1 MIGRR
6 LGHCLASAGIERP
19 AWPDGSNPSL
29 WPRTQSGCLPQSGPG
44 GFLPPTLG
52 CAVMAEQHHPVRHHH
67 KKFNPANAIEGLGVV
82 IVGALGLL
90 MLIGLLTASGK
101 PGW

>member
-1 MIGRR
+1 M
-6 LGHCLASAGIERP
+6 
-19 AWPDGSNPSL
+19 
-29 WPRTQSGCLPQSGPG
+29 T
-44 GFLPPTLG
+44 
-52 CAVMAEQHHPVRHHH
+52 EQHHPVRHHH